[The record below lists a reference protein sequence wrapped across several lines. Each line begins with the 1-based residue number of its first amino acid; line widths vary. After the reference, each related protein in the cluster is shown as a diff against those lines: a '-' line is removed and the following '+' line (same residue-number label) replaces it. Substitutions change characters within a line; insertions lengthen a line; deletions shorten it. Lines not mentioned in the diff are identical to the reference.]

1 MAYDASHHAVFS
13 DRAKNWIIALDNL
26 YTEAGKLDDIYSHEA
41 GGGSDP
47 AWVDTNNATAA
58 EHIDAIVLMRRV
70 RDALALDGQTDNV
83 TSEDQ
88 TARMTPF
95 LQ

>member
-1 MAYDASHHAVFS
+1 MYDPQKHQAFS
-13 DRAKNWIIALDNL
+13 SRMQNWIKNL
-26 YTEAGKLDDIYSHEA
+26 RAVYAEAGDLDAIYNEEA
-41 GGGSDP
+41 EGGSHADF
-47 AWVDTNNATAA
+47 ADNGTATKN
-58 EHIDAIVLMRRV
+58 EHIDGIVLMRRV
-70 RDALALDGQTDNV
+70 RDALALDGQTQDL